1 MIQYIQTMVH
11 EAGIVSVL
19 PIPTDFP
26 IDQVKAIEV
35 SEKTWEIL
43 DGTVETLKLYR
54 VDQTTG
60 ELVHVQTWT
69 SVESVAL
76 KF

>member
-1 MIQYIQTMVH
+1 MISYIQTVVH
-11 EAGIVSVL
+11 EAGVTSVL
-19 PIPTDFP
+19 PIPAD

-35 SEKTWEIL
+35 SEKTWEL
-43 DGTVETLKLYR
+43 FEGTVETLRLYR